1 MFFYLAPIQGIT
13 DSSFRN
19 IYCSIFGDIDCCMAP
34 FVSAVAEGK
43 VSRKLFRDILPENNI
58 KNKVIPQILGNS
70 AESIVGTANAIK
82 ELGYE
87 EINLNLGCPYPM
99 VTKKN
104 RGAGLL
110 RDTDNLDRLLD
121 DIFSQI
127 NIRLSIKTRIGF
139 ESTDEIIKLMD
150 VYNRYPMSE
159 LIVHPRVASQMYSG
173 RANID
178 AFIKVVGLCRQKL
191 VYNGD
196 ICSRSFFYDLQ
207 KKLPGIDRWMI
218 GRAAISNPFLP
229 EMIRHNTPIP
239 ENANERFFRF
249 HDELYMAY
257 SEKFHG
263 PAHLL
268 DRMKGFWRY
277 FCISIKGGSDIS
289 KKINKLKTEK
299 HYIETLDDLKKSKI
313 DFIELSSPLLLK

>member
-19 IYCSIFGDIDCCMAP
+19 IYCSSFAGIDCCMAP
-34 FVSAVAEGK
+34 FVSAVAEEK
-43 VSRKLFRDILPENNI
+43 VSRKLFKDILPENNTG
-58 KNKVIPQILGNS
+58 NRVIPQILGNS
-70 AESIVGTANAIK
+70 APAIIGTANAMK

-87 EINLNLGCPYPM
+87 EANLNLGCPYPM

-121 DIFSQI
+121 DIFTKI

-139 ESTDEIIKLMD
+139 ENSSEILKLIEI
-150 VYNRYPMSE
+150 YNRYPMSE
-159 LIVHPRVASQMYSG
+159 LIIHPRVASQMYSG
-173 RANID
+173 RASID
-178 AFIKVVGLCRQKL
+178 AFIKVVELSGQKL

-196 ICSRSFFYDLQ
+196 ICGRSFFNDL
-207 KKLPGIDRWMI
+207 KIKIPDIDRWMI

-229 EMIRHNTPIP
+229 EMILNNSPVP
-239 ENANERFFRF
+239 ENAQKRFFRF
-249 HDELYMAY
+249 HDELYKAY

-268 DRMKGFWRY
+268 DKMKGLWRY
-277 FCISIKGGSDIS
+277 FCISIKTGSDIC
-289 KKINKLKTEK
+289 KKINKLKNVTQ
-299 HYIETLDDLKKSKI
+299 YIETLEDLKGSGI
-313 DFIELSSPLLLK
+313 DFIELSSPLHLK